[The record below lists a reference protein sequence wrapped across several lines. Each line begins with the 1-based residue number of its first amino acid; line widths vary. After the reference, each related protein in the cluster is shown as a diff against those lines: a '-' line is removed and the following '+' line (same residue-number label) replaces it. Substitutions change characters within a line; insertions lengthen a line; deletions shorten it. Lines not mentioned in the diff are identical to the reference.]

1 MMDLIRMMEALS
13 HFIDDE
19 EKENVQV
26 YDLNTDEGLE
36 GYNKQLDQLETVDL
50 DVLNAFGINGKEWID
65 SMRKLGQK
73 LHDQNKQKKDK
84 VSSNK
89 EDIIKK
95 TVNIQRKENDHSEVK
110 DKSFNRPS
118 ELLTV
123 DQKLKLHKLVQ
134 EYVNTMIKPY
144 NNGVLTQEQIND
156 AYAGLYEFAAWIMN
170 K

>member
-1 MMDLIRMMEALS
+1 MMDLTRMIEALS
-13 HFIDDE
+13 HCIDDE

-26 YDLNTDEGLE
+26 YDLNTDEGLK

-50 DVLNAFGINGKEWID
+50 DVLNMFGINGKEWID

-73 LHDQNKQKKDK
+73 LHDQNNQKKDK
-84 VSSNK
+84 VATNK

-95 TVNIQRKENDHSEVK
+95 TVNMQRKENDHSEVE

-123 DQKLKLHKLVQ
+123 DKKLKLHKLVQ

-144 NNGVLTQEQIND
+144 NNGILTQEQIND